1 MRKKYEA
8 GTFPPT
14 PAAHEIDPAL
24 FRKSDPWRVVAD
36 LNEACN
42 IRCSY
47 CHIDA
52 LFGKDARNSRTLSPD
67 VVGTL
72 LHDADQMH
80 VFDVT
85 LTGGE
90 ITIMPNLDEYL
101 QTVKDLGFTSVQMI
115 TNGTRLSEGLAMEL
129 KDAGIQRI
137 SISIDGPEGSNDG
150 ARGER
155 VWRRAWKGVKN
166 SIAAG
171 LDVNVISVLGKHNI
185 DDWHELPPLLKQ
197 AGVRSQN
204 ISLMCRLGR
213 AEAAKD
219 WQGVPEDILDEVRRK
234 ARELQEELNDNS
246 FFLTINDG
254 VMKEPG
260 WSGKPTPIHAFQ
272 DQNPGIEAVVKV
284 NGDVLRNRLYGKGKS
299 IGNLAVATLS
309 EIWKQDRLKRAQLDG
324 VVGEENIGAL
334 PGLYYHYD
342 GERTDSGIVLPRSQ
356 VTTTHDRNGDIR
368 VREEPWGTVEFD
380 RRTFAITNVAPR
392 EGGNE

>member
-1 MRKKYEA
+1 MIEKYVNKNSA
-8 GTFPPT
+8 DF
-14 PAAHEIDPAL
+14 DPSV
-24 FRKSDPWRVVAD
+24 FREGNPWRVVVD

-42 IRCSY
+42 LQCSY

-52 LFGKDARNSRTLSPD
+52 LFGKEARNSRTLPPD
-67 VVGTL
+67 LVGTL
-72 LHDADQMH
+72 LHDADEMK

-90 ITIMPNLDEYL
+90 ITIMPNLMEYL
-101 QTVKDLGFTSVQMI
+101 KKVNDLEFTSVQMI
-115 TNGTRLSEGLAMEL
+115 TNGTRLSEGMAREL
-129 KDAGIQRI
+129 KDAGIRRI
-137 SISIDGPEGSNDG
+137 SVSIDGPEGSNDE

-155 VWRRAWKGVKN
+155 VWRRAWKGVEN
-166 SIAAG
+166 AVSAG

-185 DDWHELPPLLKQ
+185 DDWHMLPPLLKQ

-213 AEAAKD
+213 AESAEE
-219 WQGVPEDILDEVRRK
+219 WQGVPEERLNEVRRK
-234 ARELQEELNDNS
+234 ASELQQELNDSN

-260 WSGKPTPIHAFQ
+260 WSNEPTPIHAFQ

-284 NGDVLRNRLYGKGKS
+284 NGDILRNRLYGINRS
-299 IGNLAVATLS
+299 IGNLAIASLS
-309 EIWKQDRLKRAQLDG
+309 EVWRQDRVRRAQLSG
-324 VVGEENIGAL
+324 VVGDNNVDTL

-342 GERTDSGIVLPRSQ
+342 GERRDSGLIVPQSEIRRAR
-356 VTTTHDRNGDIR
+356 TNDIR

-380 RRTFAITNVAPR
+380 RKTFAITNVTPR
-392 EGGNE
+392 SGNNE